1 MYTIDSDIIISRK
14 KIELPEKNL
23 RMIRN
28 GWGEE
33 VLDNT
38 IVEKIVYDNDGEE
51 IDGYFAYPVDLSKQ
65 YPLIIWN
72 RGGSRKAGYI
82 DEFLARG
89 MFGEIASWGY
99 VVLASMYREKDEF
112 GGKDVTDVIKLFD
125 IADDIELCDSSKIG
139 MEGWSRG
146 GMMTFKTLTMTNR
159 IKACVII
166 SGLTDLVDHALMQDT
181 YRRIFGADSEEIFN
195 QRKKDRSPL
204 YYADKIITD
213 AAILMI
219 HGTDD
224 DDVTARNSKEM
235 YEKLKDKVKDI
246 ELVLLEGGD
255 HYLKKF
261 RKETVKLRREWF
273 GKYLQT

>member
-1 MYTIDSDIIISRK
+1 MYSIDSDIIISRK

-23 RMIRN
+23 NMIRN
-28 GWGEE
+28 GWGEDVVE
-33 VLDNT
+33 NT

-51 IDGYFAYPVDLSKQ
+51 INGYLAYPDDLSKQ

-72 RGGSRKAGYI
+72 RGGSRKSGYI

-99 VVLASMYREKDEF
+99 VVLASMYRDKDEF
-112 GGKDVTDVIKLFD
+112 GGKDVTDIIKLFD
-125 IADDIELCDSSKIG
+125 IADDLELCDSSKIG

-146 GMMTFKTLTMTNR
+146 GMMTFKVLTITDR

-166 SGLTDLVDHALMQDT
+166 SGLTDLVDHAQMQDT
-181 YRRIFGADSEEIFN
+181 YRRIFGADGEETFN
-195 QRKKDRSPL
+195 QRKKDKSPL
-204 YYADKIITD
+204 YFADKIITD

-219 HGTDD
+219 HGTEDE
-224 DDVTARNSKEM
+224 DVTVRNSKEM
-235 YEKLKDKVKDI
+235 YEKLKDKVKNI
-246 ELVLLEGGD
+246 ELILLEGGD

-261 RKETVKLRREWF
+261 RKQTVKLRKEWF
-273 GKYLQT
+273 KKYLNS

>member
-1 MYTIDSDIIISRK
+1 MYSIDSDIIISRK

-23 RMIRN
+23 KMIRN
-28 GWGEE
+28 GWGEDIVE
-33 VLDNT
+33 NT

-51 IDGYFAYPVDLSKQ
+51 IDGYLAYPDDLSKQ

-72 RGGSRKAGYI
+72 RGGSRKSGYI

-99 VVLASMYREKDEF
+99 VVLASMYRDQDEF

-125 IADDIELCDSSKIG
+125 IADDLELCDSSKIG

-146 GMMTFKTLTMTNR
+146 GMMTFKVLTMTNR

-166 SGLTDLVDHALMQDT
+166 SGLTDLVDHAQMQDT

-195 QRKKDRSPL
+195 QRKKEKSPL
-204 YYADKIITD
+204 YFADKIITD

-224 DDVTARNSKEM
+224 EDVTVRNSKEM
-235 YEKLKDKVKDI
+235 YEKLKDKVKNM

-261 RKETVKLRREWF
+261 RKETVKLRKEWF
-273 GKYLQT
+273 EKYLQM

>member
-1 MYTIDSDIIISRK
+1 MYKIDSDIISSRK
-14 KIELPEKNL
+14 VIELPEKN
-23 RMIRN
+23 RNMIRS
-28 GWGEE
+28 GWGDEII
-33 VLDNT
+33 DNT

-51 IDGYFAYPVDLSKQ
+51 IDGYLAYPKDLSKK

-72 RGGSRKAGYI
+72 RGGSRKSGYI

-99 VVLASMYREKDEF
+99 VVLASMYRDKDEF

-125 IADDIELCDSSKIG
+125 IADDLEACDSSKIG

-146 GMMTFKTLTMTNR
+146 GMMTFKVLTMTDR

-166 SGLTDLVDHALMQDT
+166 SGLTDLVNHAMMQDT
-181 YRRIFGADSEEIFN
+181 YRRIFGAESEEIFH
-195 QRKKDRSPL
+195 QRKKEKSPL
-204 YYADKIITD
+204 YFADEINTN

-219 HGTDD
+219 HGTED
-224 DDVTARNSKEM
+224 DDVEVRNSTEM
-235 YEKLKDKVKDI
+235 YEKLKDKVNNI
-246 ELVLLEGGD
+246 EIVLLEGGD

-261 RKETVKLRREWF
+261 RKQTVKLRKEWF
-273 GKYLQT
+273 KKYLT